1 MFGFGKNKATS
12 KNKLQKFLDEA
23 DECYIK
29 AFETRSIGVL
39 KKHFTLECCRKMSVW
54 IVNEASS
61 RFFGDEKF
69 RTTTWTVLEET
80 DSLVTIQKE
89 CTYKNIKISMSRNMK
104 VSDDYKEVWT
114 VEVTPDGYMV
124 RSVAGT

>member
-29 AFETRSIGVL
+29 AFETRSISVL

-114 VEVTPDGYMV
+114 VEITPDGYMV